1 MLTSIYTDA
10 ELSNI
15 YNNDPVLKQLNENL
29 KNIEENHPIERT
41 YKSKN
46 LFDVVE
52 TRGAKGDALYADVMT
67 NIDRRTRQ
75 INAYLRQHLP
85 ASESI

>member
-1 MLTSIYTDA
+1 MMLTSIYTDA

-29 KNIEENHPIERT
+29 KNIEENHPIERS
-41 YKSKN
+41 YKNNN

-52 TRGAKGDALYADVMT
+52 TRGEKGDALYEEVMT
-67 NIDRRTRQ
+67 KIDRRTRQ
-75 INAYLRQHLP
+75 INAELSQ
-85 ASESI
+85 

>member
-41 YKSKN
+41 YKSNN
-46 LFDVVE
+46 LFDAVE
-52 TRGAKGDALYADVMT
+52 TRGEKGDALYEDVMT
-67 NIDRRTRQ
+67 KIDHQTRQ
-75 INAYLRQHLP
+75 INAELSQ
-85 ASESI
+85 